1 MNKKLL
7 AVATILV
14 LVLGIAGAA
23 FAASSGGTSSGTN
36 KLWKPPCMNLNLT
49 DDQLS
54 KLRELRTDL
63 FNKTQDIRNEL
74 QKKMFELSNLYL
86 SNNPDQAQIDAKK
99 AEIDKL
105 RSQLND
111 LSEQSSQEFNKIL
124 TQEQKEQ
131 LSQMSTKRF
140 FGIGMGMGFGMGG
153 HRGCRGFGGPC
164 GAAQPSG
171 VTQ

>member
-7 AVATILV
+7 TAAIILA

-23 FAASSGGTSSGTN
+23 LAASSGGSSSSSDN
-36 KLWKPPCMNLNLT
+36 QWKPPFMNLNLT

-54 KLRELRTDL
+54 KLRDLRTEF
-63 FNKTQDIRNEL
+63 FNKTQDLRSEL

-86 SNNPDQAQIDAKK
+86 SNNPDQAQIEAKK

-105 RSQLND
+105 RSQLKD

-124 TQEQKEQ
+124 TQQQKEQ
-131 LSQMSTKRF
+131 LSQMAARRF
-140 FGIGMGMGFGMGG
+140 FGMGMGFGMGG
-153 HRGCRGFGGPC
+153 HRGGRGFGCPW

-171 VTQ
+171 ATQ